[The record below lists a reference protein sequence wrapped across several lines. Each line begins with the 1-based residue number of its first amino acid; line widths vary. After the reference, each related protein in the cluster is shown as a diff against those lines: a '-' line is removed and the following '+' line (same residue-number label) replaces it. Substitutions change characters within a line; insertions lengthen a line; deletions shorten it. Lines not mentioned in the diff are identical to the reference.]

1 MTWTQPTPDERSRT
15 TSSVGSSAHGP
26 SSGVRDP
33 AEARSAPA
41 EGTTPALLPTG
52 YRAVRTLATRGD
64 GVVVLQAKGPA
75 GEDVVLRLA
84 AGGESATLLSEL
96 AVLETVA
103 HPAIA
108 RSRGYGLLEDGVV
121 WSAREWIDGVELGRW
136 AVGKSPVELGRVL
149 TGLCFALAHL
159 HSRGFVHGDL
169 KAQNVLVRADGH
181 AVLTDFG
188 LATLAGAERRG
199 VSGSW
204 LALAP
209 ECLAGRA
216 PEPASDLFALGVLI
230 AGLLTEIRVTPR
242 AFYARFPM
250 QEFLAAAELSA
261 DTLPEWSRDLV
272 MRLVRREPA
281 ERPPS
286 ATWVA
291 RALAARLGFGV
302 EASDEGDAPRVSVW
316 LGREEVGRVAATA
329 ASDVWLECGAP
340 EDVERV
346 AHELALGA
354 MLSGARVERLDLA
367 RELARVHDSI
377 ELDAWARERARR
389 GSERVFVAAIA
400 RDGARELRALECL
413 LRAGRQLAASARVI
427 AVIARGNPLP
437 GADIGGLRLLL
448 QAATEETWREF
459 ANGRFAD
466 ESDERRKALAAWLA
480 RTSSGS
486 VVLAE
491 RALERAA
498 RAGAIRAA
506 GDAYRVW
513 VALLPKSGDD
523 TAGKPPEGAAARRV
537 LAAFHA
543 LGERAS
549 LAELEPLSGLSGERE
564 FERATE
570 ALVAGGFLRRRG
582 AELERV
588 CEPLPAL
595 DSLLARDEL
604 QAFGQRVASHLRA
617 LDVRDERLALFEWV
631 GGRRSFAE
639 FVEELHS
646 LRERGWHEVA
656 LELASEARAFT
667 GAPHE
672 RELLTYERGACWIG
686 LGDVERAQ
694 ALADELDELAARAPG
709 AAGASH
715 TGAPLRG
722 SASSGGASS
731 TSEAQRSDA
740 TRPLE
745 RTRDERGA
753 TARGSAERLRA
764 AIALQRHDPRTAL
777 VAAARAREAA
787 PELACAA
794 GVLEA
799 RALFELRR
807 DSEVVARCEA
817 LLSLA
822 PPAAERAALVQV
834 QALAL
839 ARQGELERATQ
850 RLGEEQALAERS
862 GDRQRAAALA
872 LDLATLARRRG
883 LVDEARAAYE
893 RALAGHQ
900 ASGFLPGVAQVRAQW
915 GAFLRERGELAA
927 SEPLLASALELR
939 ERLGDRAGAIAVR
952 GMLGL
957 GFAERGHV
965 RAALDE
971 LGRASEELAKQRKTV
986 EAMFLAARADECAAR
1001 IGRQSS
1007 VARDATGAPGTS
1019 GASGLA
1025 EGDPRTL
1032 LGLGRAKWLAG
1043 DEPGARDAFERAERL
1058 ARSVGLRAVL
1068 EEASALAARL
1078 VGRPL
1083 PPATTA
1089 GFANELV
1096 REDEELLQWLAA
1108 PDLERPEVLARL
1120 DALEARGRD
1129 DRAARLAC
1137 ALAART
1143 PDARRAAK
1151 YHERHAASFARCSAG
1166 LTDAEARELR
1176 RTLFAIPDPFPED
1189 LTAGERR
1196 SAGDEEFE
1204 MEVVSLLDINRQ
1216 LLAQEDLARLLGT
1229 IVEKALEVSGAQRG
1243 FLILEED
1250 GELAFDTARD
1260 SRRGDIRD
1268 PELEVSRSV
1277 LAQALEC
1284 MQPIRV
1290 SNAAEEPDYAAAPSV
1305 IALDLRSILCV
1316 PFRVDPKLRGV
1327 IYVDHRLV
1335 ESAFSPRAERMLAL
1349 LADQAGLA
1357 ILQVRRLEEIRRLN
1371 RELRGQVANREAELS
1386 SARRALAN
1394 VGVATPREGLVG
1406 SSGPMR
1412 AAQRM
1417 LERAA
1422 QVKLPVL
1429 VTGESGTGKELAARA
1444 LHSLSPRAA
1453 APFVS
1458 ENCAALPPSLIEAEL
1473 FGARRGAFTGA
1484 DRDREGLIERAH
1496 GGTLFLDEIG
1506 ELPLELQAKL
1516 LRVLETGEVRRLG
1529 ESTSRSVDFR
1539 LVAATNRDLEK
1550 EVRENRFRSDLYY
1563 RLDGLRV
1570 RMPSLSERES
1580 DIPELVE
1587 HFMRLQ
1593 AAESG
1598 VTRKIAPVV
1607 VARLARRAWPGN
1619 VRELFNELARLAV
1632 LSEGDIVDPELVR
1645 DPGLFRAEAPRSGG
1659 ANVKSLAELEREAI
1673 FHALEVAG
1681 NDKRKAAELLGISRA
1696 KIYQRLKDW
1705 GITGGPNGDSEP

>member
-1 MTWTQPTPDERSRT
+1 M
-15 TSSVGSSAHGP
+15 
-26 SSGVRDP
+26 
-33 AEARSAPA
+33 
-41 EGTTPALLPTG
+41 
-52 YRAVRTLATRGD
+52 ATRAD
-64 GVVVLQAKGPA
+64 GTIVLRAKGPA

-84 AGGESATLLSEL
+84 PAVQAGTLLAEL
-96 AVLETVA
+96 AVLETVVHPGIAKA
-103 HPAIA
+103 H
-108 RSRGYGLLEDGVV
+108 GYGLLEDGVV

-136 AVGKSPVELGRVL
+136 AVGKSPAELGRAVAE
-149 TGLCFALAHL
+149 LCFALAHL
-159 HSRGFVHGDL
+159 HARGFVHGDL
-169 KAQNVLVRADGH
+169 KAQNVLVRADGR

-188 LATLAGAERRG
+188 LATLAGVEHRG

-230 AGLLTEIRVTPR
+230 AGLLSEIRVTPR

-250 QEFLAAAELSA
+250 QEFFAAAEISA
-261 DTLPEWSRDLV
+261 GVLPEWARDLV
-272 MRLVRREPA
+272 TRLVARDPA

-291 RALAARLGFGV
+291 RALAARLGFEV
-302 EASDEGDAPRVSVW
+302 EAPDEGDAPRVSVW

-329 ASDVWLECGAP
+329 ASHVWLECAAA
-340 EDVERV
+340 EDVERI
-346 AHELALGA
+346 AHDLALGA
-354 MLSGARVERLDLA
+354 MLSGARVERLDLE
-367 RELARVHDSI
+367 RELARVHDSV

-389 GSERVFVAAIA
+389 GADQVFVAAIA

-413 LRAGRQLAASARVI
+413 VRAARQVAGHSRII

-448 QAATEETWREF
+448 FAATEETWREF
-459 ANGRFAD
+459 ANDRFAE
-466 ESDERRKALAAWLA
+466 ESEERRRTFAAWLA
-480 RTSSGS
+480 RASAGS

-498 RAGAIRAA
+498 RAGAVRAA
-506 GDAYRVW
+506 GDAYRVF
-513 VALLPKSGDD
+513 VALLPKTGEE
-523 TAGKPPEGAAARRV
+523 TAGRPPEGVAARRV
-537 LAAFHA
+537 LAAFHV
-543 LGERAS
+543 LGERAPLVEIGP
-549 LAELEPLSGLSGERE
+549 LAGLAGVRELE
-564 FERATE
+564 RAVE
-570 ALVAGGFLRRRG
+570 ELVAGDFLRRRG
-582 AELERV
+582 AELERS
-588 CEPLPAL
+588 CDPLPAL
-595 DSLLARDEL
+595 ETLLAKDEL
-604 QAFGQRVASHLRA
+604 REFGQRVAAHLRG

-639 FVEELHS
+639 FVEELHA

-656 LELASEARAFT
+656 LRLATEARAFT
-667 GAPHE
+667 REACE
-672 RELLTYERGACWIG
+672 RETLTHERGACWLG
-686 LGDVERAQ
+686 LGDIERAQ
-694 ALADELDELAARAPG
+694 ALADELDEAADRVSGAADASSASAPSRAPEEEGATKSSGAAARSDTAKSSNT
-709 AAGASH
+709 AG
-715 TGAPLRG
+715 R
-722 SASSGGASS
+722 
-731 TSEAQRSDA
+731 
-740 TRPLE
+740 
-745 RTRDERGA
+745 ERGVA
-753 TARGSAERLRA
+753 ARGFAQRLRA

-777 VAAARAREAA
+777 AAAAHAREAA
-787 PELACAA
+787 PELAFAA

-799 RALFELRR
+799 RALYELRR
-807 DSEVVARCEA
+807 DAEVIDRCET
-817 LLSLA
+817 LLAQA
-822 PPAAERAALVQV
+822 PRAAERAALVQV

-839 ARQGELERATQ
+839 ARQGELERAAQ
-850 RLGEEQALAERS
+850 RLGEEQSLAERA

-900 ASGFLPGVAQVRAQW
+900 AAGFLPGVAQVRAQW

-971 LGRASEELAKQRKTV
+971 LGRASDELAKQRKTV

-1007 VARDATGAPGTS
+1007 GERAAPGAPGATRAP
-1019 GASGLA
+1019 GAPGALVPSAGPGAAGLA

-1032 LGLGRAKWLAG
+1032 LGLGRARWLAG

-1078 VGRPL
+1078 AGRPL
-1083 PPATTA
+1083 APATTA
-1089 GFANELV
+1089 EFANELV

-1143 PDARRAAK
+1143 ADARRAAK
-1151 YHERHAASFARCSAG
+1151 YHERHAASLARCSVG

-1204 MEVVSLLDINRQ
+1204 MEVVSLLEINRQ

-1327 IYVDHRLV
+1327 IYVDHRLM

-1394 VGVATPREGLVG
+1394 AGVATPREGLVG

-1444 LHSLSPRAA
+1444 LHSLSPRAS

-1484 DRDREGLIERAH
+1484 DRDRDGLIERAH

-1529 ESTSRSVDFR
+1529 ESTSRAVDFR

-1593 AAESG
+1593 AAETG
-1598 VTRKIAPVV
+1598 VVRKIAPIV

-1645 DPGLFRAEAPRSGG
+1645 DPGLFKSEAPRAVG
-1659 ANVKSLAELEREAI
+1659 ASVKSLAELEREAI